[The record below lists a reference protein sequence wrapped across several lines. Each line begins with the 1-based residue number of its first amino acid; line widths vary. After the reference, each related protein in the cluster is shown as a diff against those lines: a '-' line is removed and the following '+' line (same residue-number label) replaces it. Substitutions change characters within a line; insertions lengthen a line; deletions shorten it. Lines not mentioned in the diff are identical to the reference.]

1 MSEVSRLL
9 LGIDTS
15 GSEGSLAIGR
25 MDSAGGVTLL
35 QQILLMGRH
44 YADDVVPQLKVL
56 FAQAGVNLQ
65 DFSAI
70 VVVNGPGS
78 FTGLR
83 AGIAS
88 AKALAEVGN
97 LPLLAISRL
106 TLLAGAGLP
115 SLQHN
120 VSIPVLDA
128 GREAYYMRLPSGNES
143 VASHAEL
150 TEAAGSTPVRAC
162 EEKVKVQLA
171 DMHVE
176 FIPPPV
182 AFDAILLAAPR
193 ILTGSFDD
201 VATLDANYVRRPYA
215 NFAGPV

>member
-25 MDSAGGVTLL
+25 MDAEGGVTLM
-35 QQILLMGRH
+35 QQILLTGRH

-56 FAQAGVNLQ
+56 FAQAGVTLQ

-97 LPLLAISRL
+97 LPVLAISRL
-106 TLLAGAGLP
+106 TLLARAGLP
-115 SLQHN
+115 SPEHN
-120 VSIPVLDA
+120 VSISVLDA
-128 GREAYYMRLPSGNES
+128 GRGEYYMRLPSGNES

-171 DMHVE
+171 DMNVE